1 MRVAICTYWYPPTR
15 TIASLRLAK
24 FVKFLPEFGWEPHVF
39 TITPVTNRY
48 TAAGALQ
55 DEAPP
60 AHVHRVPDPSVHV
73 WVDRLAARVRG
84 RSEASSSPSTQR
96 SATATPEGGGSA
108 VTRLAYRL
116 YRDFVCM
123 PDEAW
128 PWLRHYREIRDAA
141 ANASVDL
148 IFSSSPPAT
157 SHVLARR
164 LAADLGKPWVADLRD
179 PWADM
184 HTLDRNAVR
193 RWLDVRLERR
203 TLSHAAA
210 LTTVSAPMA
219 KRFAADYDAPVHV
232 IMNGY
237 DAADVPAALADVQP
251 ESDRLTLVY
260 TGLLY
265 EGRRTPLMVFQALR
279 RLHERSA
286 IDLAHVA
293 VRLYGRNLAI
303 AERQLRDFPELA
315 GVVHLGGE
323 VSYQESLVLQ
333 RRATVLLL
341 LEWPDPRAVGV
352 VTGKLFEYLSTGRP
366 ILAIGPHGGEIDR
379 ILGETGGG
387 MLAQTIEELEQ
398 RLLTLYEDFRAHGP
412 ASSCAPSAILEQFT
426 RRAMTGRL
434 ADAFNSVM
442 RSTGAA
448 TATATADTRHAEVG

>member
-210 LTTVSAPMA
+210 LTTV
-219 KRFAADYDAPVHV
+219 
-232 IMNGY
+232 
-237 DAADVPAALADVQP
+237 
-251 ESDRLTLVY
+251 
-260 TGLLY
+260 
-265 EGRRTPLMVFQALR
+265 
-279 RLHERSA
+279 RSA
-286 IDLAHVA
+286 FA
-293 VRLYGRNLAI
+293 VR
-303 AERQLRDFPELA
+303 P
-315 GVVHLGGE
+315 
-323 VSYQESLVLQ
+323 
-333 RRATVLLL
+333 
-341 LEWPDPRAVGV
+341 P
-352 VTGKLFEYLSTGRP
+352 RP
-366 ILAIGPHGGEIDR
+366 I
-379 ILGETGGG
+379 
-387 MLAQTIEELEQ
+387 
-398 RLLTLYEDFRAHGP
+398 TLP
-412 ASSCAPSAILEQFT
+412 
-426 RRAMTGRL
+426 
-434 ADAFNSVM
+434 
-442 RSTGAA
+442 
-448 TATATADTRHAEVG
+448 

>member
-39 TITPVTNRY
+39 TIAPVTDRY
-48 TAAGALQ
+48 TAAGALE
-55 DEAPP
+55 DDAPP

-73 WVDRLAARVRG
+73 WVDRLAARLRG
-84 RSEASSSPSTQR
+84 RSGNVASAPK
-96 SATATPEGGGSA
+96 AAAAAAPDGSGSGLA
-108 VTRLAYRL
+108 RLAYRL
-116 YRDFVCM
+116 YRDFVCV

-141 ANASVDL
+141 ARASVDV

-193 RWLDVRLERR
+193 RWMDVRLERR
-203 TLSHAAA
+203 TLRDAAA

-219 KRFAADYDAPVHV
+219 TRFARDYAAPVHV

-237 DAADVPAALADVQP
+237 DIADVPAALADVQP
-251 ESDRLTLVY
+251 EADRLTLVY

-265 EGRRTPLMVFQALR
+265 EGRRTPLMVFQALQ
-279 RLHERSA
+279 RLHERKA
-286 IDLAHVA
+286 IDLARVA

-315 GVVHLGGE
+315 SVVQCGGE

-366 ILAIGPHGGEIDR
+366 ILATGPRGGEIDR
-379 ILGETGGG
+379 ILGETRSGT
-387 MLAQTIEELEQ
+387 LAETVEELE
-398 RLLTLYEDFRAHGP
+398 RELLRLYEDFRAHGP
-412 ASSCAPSAILEQFT
+412 APTSAPSATLEQFT

-434 ADAFNSVM
+434 ADAFNSVLG
-442 RSTGAA
+442 STGVA
-448 TATATADTRHAEVG
+448 TATATADNRRAEVG

>member
-39 TITPVTNRY
+39 TIAPVTDRY
-48 TAAGALQ
+48 TAAGPLA
-55 DEAPP
+55 DDAPP
-60 AHVHRVPDPSVHV
+60 SRVHRVPDPSVHV
-73 WVDRLAARVRG
+73 WVDRAAARLRG
-84 RSEASSSPSTQR
+84 RSSASTGSQAAPAAST
-96 SATATPEGGGSA
+96 EGGGSA
-108 VTRLAYRL
+108 LTRLAYRL

-128 PWLRHYREIRDAA
+128 PWLRHYREIRAA
-141 ANASVDL
+141 AEAASVDL
-148 IFSSSPPAT
+148 VFSSSPPAT

-184 HTLDRNAVR
+184 HTLDRNAFR
-193 RWLDVRLERR
+193 RWMDVRLERR
-203 TLSHAAA
+203 TLSNAAA

-219 KRFAADYDAPVHV
+219 KRFSTDYTVPVHV

-251 ESDRLTLVY
+251 EADRLTLVY

-265 EGRRTPLMVFQALR
+265 EGRRTPLMVFQALQ
-279 RLHERSA
+279 RLHARGA
-286 IDLAHVA
+286 IDLARVA

-315 GVVHLGGE
+315 GVVQCGGE

-366 ILAIGPHGGEIDR
+366 ILAIGPRGGEIDR
-379 ILGETGGG
+379 ILGETRSGT
-387 MLAQTIEELEQ
+387 LAETVEELESE
-398 RLLTLYEDFRAHGP
+398 LLTLYEDFRAHGP
-412 ASSCAPSAILEQFT
+412 APSLAPSATLEQFT

-434 ADAFNSVM
+434 ADAFNSVV
-442 RSTGAA
+442 RSTGVG
-448 TATATADTRHAEVG
+448 TATATADITRAEVG